1 MKLLFWTY
9 FFLLATSV
17 NSNSDNEQDSGEASD
32 NEDLDDKL
40 PEHEFLVDEKVIKSG
55 ANKGQKKFT
64 VTLMVPVI
72 FLGPNFH
79 GIRAYLQDTIIN
91 FSNFHSNYLQESQIT
106 EFFIEIN

>member
-55 ANKGQKKFT
+55 ADKGAKRN
-64 VTLMVPVI
+64 L
-72 FLGPNFH
+72 L
-79 GIRAYLQDTIIN
+79 L
-91 FSNFHSNYLQESQIT
+91 L
-106 EFFIEIN
+106 